1 MASPDPEVTFSCP
14 KLVSR
19 PHEDELSDTET
30 IDEYHSDVDLNAPTS
45 HNNRPS
51 THDTN
56 PRPRIPRPSQNYNY
70 NDNHG
75 DHHQPP
81 MPHNAPYKIKPDT
94 YDGSSS
100 FERYIS
106 HFNDCSELSM
116 WDQRTKVLMLATS
129 LRGRARDF
137 YSSLPEMERRNYDL
151 LTDRLT
157 LRFGVS
163 GKPQCSWLNK
173 LESRKRQKSES
184 IASLADDIRQ
194 LCQKA
199 YSDLDYYAQEKL
211 ALNQL
216 YKLISPE
223 MRCRCIDRDCAT
235 VNQAVSII
243 ERYESILGT
252 QHNDIRAYESSQPA
266 KPDTS
271 LETILQRIESR
282 LDKIES
288 GDRQAQNRSRVCFGC
303 NASDHLWSSCP
314 QNSRSRPDNLSR
326 NQNRSPNHRF
336 DSPRND
342 RYPQNTTH
350 NTQHY
355 AQRNQHSH
363 YPQYNN
369 DQPPVRN
376 NNNRRYPQPQ
386 SLVQE
391 N

>member
-1 MASPDPEVTFSCP
+1 MPQHPITIGPAHMIQTPGPESPDLVRTTTTMTTMEIITSPLCPTMPHTKSNLTLMMVHPHLRDTSHILMTALSCP
-14 KLVSR
+14 CG
-19 PHEDELSDTET
+19 
-30 IDEYHSDVDLNAPTS
+30 TS
-45 HNNRPS
+45 EQKS
-51 THDTN
+51 F
-56 PRPRIPRPSQNYNY
+56 Y
-70 NDNHG
+70 
-75 DHHQPP
+75 
-81 MPHNAPYKIKPDT
+81 
-94 YDGSSS
+94 SS
-100 FERYIS
+100 
-106 HFNDCSELSM
+106 
-116 WDQRTKVLMLATS
+116 
-129 LRGRARDF
+129 DF